1 MFKGELGD
9 IRVIES
15 MSLRELAKRRD
26 IRINRKIKEAKEE
39 AERQRKLA
47 KQREKEQ
54 FRNKIFKR

>member
-1 MFKGELGD
+1 
-9 IRVIES
+9 

-39 AERQRKLA
+39 EERQRKLA